1 MRLASSSGTPAGHL
15 VVALLFPRAADG
27 LRGPPA
33 ARRESRNKQVFRW
46 MGPEGFEPPT
56 GSFEGFCSVP

>member
-1 MRLASSSGTPAGHL
+1 MQ
-15 VVALLFPRAADG
+15 G
-27 LRGPPA
+27 LGA
-33 ARRESRNKQVFRW
+33 